1 MFLKEIKEQCL
12 FREDKHEK
20 KNQEMYEETVD
31 EFNTETLSKLAIW
44 LPYQKMYIVLK
55 MFVLV

>member
-1 MFLKEIKEQCL
+1 MVRQSFVFKRDQRTMCL

-31 EFNTETLSKLAIW
+31 EFNKETLSKLAIW
-44 LPYQKMYIVLK
+44 LPY
-55 MFVLV
+55 